1 MDYHLRS
8 VDQVRENLIQMTK
21 IALAPWV
28 MQQKRSFTVGD
39 IYKDPSIN
47 SDLYANPETINAI
60 RQALLRLNCQPVQ
73 SNELD
78 LRFMPPIHA
87 VEELLVS

>member
-28 MQQKRSFTVGD
+28 MKQKRSFTVGD